1 MTRHVIT
8 FEKYYTHNPMKFQPL
23 ITVLL
28 TCVTLGC
35 HPQQDAGTTTINETF
50 ASRIEHQESLIST
63 IAFGSCANQDVP
75 QQPALKLAAEK
86 DPDLFVFLGDNIYG
100 DTYEMDTL
108 RAKYQRWAAQPTFQQ
123 LASATSFVA
132 TWDDHDYGWND
143 SGRHYPYK
151 EDSKEIFLEF
161 FDVAPDDIRR
171 QREGIY
177 TSYYFSEGE
186 DTLQLLVLDTRT
198 FRDHLRE
205 YDSEPVDTTLF
216 HYGLDYYPYA
226 ENETDSTLL
235 GEAQWQWLEE
245 QLEVPA
251 DVRLVASSTQFSI
264 SWNSY
269 EAWVN
274 FPHEQQRML
283 DLIKK
288 TKANGVFF
296 ISGDVHYGEISE
308 LKTEGL
314 YPLYDITSS
323 GITST
328 WGFATP
334 NDNRTGGPVMENNF
348 GLINID
354 WTAEDPL
361 IRMQIYDVNNKVRIN
376 QEVRLSALQM

>member
-1 MTRHVIT
+1 MTRDVIT
-8 FEKYYTHNPMKFQPL
+8 FEKYYKRNLMKFQYL
-23 ITVLL
+23 IPVLL
-28 TCVTLGC
+28 ACVILGC
-35 HPQQDAGTTTINETF
+35 QSQQDTGTTTSNENF
-50 ASRIEHQESLIST
+50 ASRIEHQEPLIST

-75 QQPALKLAAEK
+75 LQPALKLAAEK
-86 DPDLFVFLGDNIYG
+86 NPDLFVFLGDNIYG

-108 RAKYQRWAAQPTFQQ
+108 RAKYQRWASQPTFQQ
-123 LASATSFVA
+123 LAATTSFVA

-151 EDSKEIFLEF
+151 EESKEIFLEF
-161 FDVAPDDIRR
+161 FDAAPDDIRR

-198 FRDHLRE
+198 FRDHLRK
-205 YDSEPVDTTLF
+205 YDGEPVDTTLF
-216 HYGLDYYPYA
+216 HYGLDYYPYG

-334 NDNRTGGPVMENNF
+334 NDNRTGGPVMENNI

-354 WTAEDPL
+354 WEAEDPL
-361 IRMQIYDVNNKVRIN
+361 IRMQVYDVNNEVRIN
-376 QEVRLSALQM
+376 KEVRLSELQM

>member
-1 MTRHVIT
+1 MPKCS
-8 FEKYYTHNPMKFQPL
+8 FKFMKFPL
-23 ITVLL
+23 IS
-28 TCVTLGC
+28 LGLIALSMISC
-35 HPQQDAGTTTINETF
+35 QRHQDALTSEQAFSEKF
-50 ASRIEHQESLIST
+50 ASRIEHSDALVST
-63 IAFGSCANQDVP
+63 IAFGSCANQDVA
-75 QQPALKLAAEK
+75 QQPALALAAEK
-86 DPDLFVFLGDNIYG
+86 KPDLFVFLGDNIYG

-108 RAKYQRWAAQPTFQQ
+108 RAKYQRWASQPSFQQ

-151 EDSKEIFLEF
+151 EESKEIFLEF
-161 FDVAPDDIRR
+161 FEVTPEDIRR

-198 FRDHLRE
+198 FRDHLRK
-205 YDSEPVDTTLF
+205 YNGEPVDSTLF

-226 ENETDSTLL
+226 EDDTDSTLL

-288 TKANGVFF
+288 TKANGIFF
-296 ISGDVHYGEISE
+296 ISGDVHYAELSE
-308 LKTEGL
+308 LKVEGL

-334 NDNRTGGPVMENNF
+334 NDNRIAGPVMDNNF
-348 GLINID
+348 GLISID
-354 WTAEDPL
+354 WKAEDPL
-361 IRMQIYDVNNKVRIN
+361 IRWQIYDINNELRVNK
-376 QEVRLSALQM
+376 EVRLSELQM